1 MLSGG
6 TVASLTVVSP
16 ALATTL
22 GALVS
27 LDGVSEAD
35 SSASDD
41 EKKATPAITAAP
53 IAITIAAAA
62 IPTANRLGPA
72 EYRVVTGFGCFES
85 TCEPSGAE
93 PWLST
98 LVSPLFAMGRRHPDQ
113 WPAVVHSLAVSNH
126 P

>member
-6 TVASLTVVSP
+6 TVASLTLVSP
-16 ALATTL
+16 AFATTL
-22 GALVS
+22 GAFVS
-27 LDGVSEAD
+27 LDWVSEAD
-35 SSASDD
+35 SSVLD
-41 EKKATPAITAAP
+41 EKKATPAIAAAL
-53 IAITIAAAA
+53 IAITSAAAA

>member
-6 TVASLTVVSP
+6 VVASPTLVSP

-27 LDGVSEAD
+27 LDWVSEAD

-41 EKKATPAITAAP
+41 EKKATPAIPAAL
-53 IAITIAAAA
+53 IAITSAAAA
-62 IPTANRLGPA
+62 NPMANRLGPA
-72 EYRVVTGFGCFES
+72 EYRVVTGFGFFAS

-98 LVSPLFAMGRRHPDQ
+98 VVSPLFAMGRRHPDQ
-113 WPAVVHSLAVSNH
+113 
-126 P
+126 

>member
-6 TVASLTVVSP
+6 TVASPTLVSP

-27 LDGVSEAD
+27 LVWVSEAD
-35 SSASDD
+35 SSSSDN
-41 EKKATPAITAAP
+41 EKKATPVIPAAL
-53 IAITIAAAA
+53 IAIISAAAA
-62 IPTANRLGPA
+62 NPIANRLGPA
-72 EYRVVTGFGCFES
+72 EYKVVTGLGCFES

-98 LVSPLFAMGRRHPDQ
+98 VVSPLFAMGRRHPDQ
-113 WPAVVHSLAVSNH
+113 
-126 P
+126 